1 MSREDY
7 EKQKVEEWIP
17 VTVLGRK
24 VKSGEIKSIDEIFD
38 KGVKIKEAGIVDTLM
53 PNIDKDLLLVGQSR
67 GKFGGG
73 SRRIF
78 MQVQKKTAEGNK
90 PKFLTLCLVGNHD
103 GYVGIGKGK
112 AKETLPAREKATLNA
127 KRNIFR
133 IARGCGSWECGCAEH
148 HSIPFKVTGRCGSVR
163 VTLIPA
169 PKGVGLCTHSEL
181 RKILDFAGV
190 KDVWSRID
198 GQSRTRMSLAGACV
212 SALKKLSSTR
222 VTDGLKKK
230 TGMKVGAGNE

>member
-1 MSREDY
+1 MREEF
-7 EKQKVEEWIP
+7 EKAKVEEWIP
-17 VTVLGRK
+17 ITSLGRR
-24 VKSGEIKSIDEIFD
+24 VKQNEIKSMEEIFD
-38 KGVKIKEAGIVDTLM
+38 KSLKIKEAGIVDTLV
-53 PNIDKDLLLVGQSR
+53 PNLDKDLLLVGQSR

-103 GYVGIGKGK
+103 GYVGVGKGK

-133 IARGCGSWECGCAEH
+133 ISRGCGSWECGCSEP

-163 VTLIPA
+163 VTLMPA

-181 RKILDFAGV
+181 RKILDFAGI

-198 GQSRTRMSLAGACV
+198 GQSGTRISLTGACI
-212 SALKKLSSTR
+212 SALKKLTSTR
-222 VTDGLKKK
+222 VNELIKKQ
-230 TGMKVGAGNE
+230 TGMIIGAKQ